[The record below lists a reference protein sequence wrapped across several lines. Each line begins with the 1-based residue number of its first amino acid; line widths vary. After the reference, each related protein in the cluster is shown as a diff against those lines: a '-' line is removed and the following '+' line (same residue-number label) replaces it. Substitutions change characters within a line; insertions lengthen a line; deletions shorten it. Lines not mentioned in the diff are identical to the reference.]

1 MTAAVTLLAADV
13 GTGEVLISLAGFFLF
28 LLWIVLIFY
37 VFADIIRS
45 DDVSGWGKAAWTFL
59 IIFLPYLGIFAYL
72 VVRGG
77 GMAARISRDEA
88 ALESSPTPYRRD
100 IAGQTNSADELI
112 KLAKLHQDGTL
123 DDADY
128 AAAKARLLG

>member
-1 MTAAVTLLAADV
+1 MLAAEV
-13 GTGEVLISLAGFFLF
+13 GTGEVLIALAGFFLS

-37 VFADIIRS
+37 IFADIIRS
-45 DDVSGWGKAAWTFL
+45 DDVSGWGKALWTFV

-77 GMAARISRDEA
+77 GMVGPHAARRSTARW
-88 ALESSPTPYRRD
+88 RRTHRCN
-100 IAGQTNSADELI
+100 IVGRNNSADELL
-112 KLAKLHQDGTL
+112 KLAKLHNNGTL

-128 AAAKARLLG
+128 AAAKARVLG